1 MIGKVSMYCYG
12 LCTQSQDRYS
22 KQQKSNWKKKHSFNP
37 AQTPNYKTTFTDN
50 VIYTVGFEKIMDN
63 EEFQNDWILKVHDFM
78 VKDLELP
85 EDIAINYISS
95 EGALIKELSLA
106 KKDLHP
112 QYLDQG
118 VKKMKDLEVVHLG
131 WLKQKIVKPLD
142 MEKFTNFRKN
152 YYDIFYNEKFKIDRN
167 IANDKK

>member
-1 MIGKVSMYCYG
+1 
-12 LCTQSQDRYS
+12 
-22 KQQKSNWKKKHSFNP
+22 
-37 AQTPNYKTTFTDN
+37 
-50 VIYTVGFEKIMDN
+50 MDN

-118 VKKMKDLEVVHLG
+118 VKKMKDLELVHLG
-131 WLKQKIVKPLD
+131 WLKQNIVNPLD
-142 MEKFTNFRKN
+142 M
-152 YYDIFYNEKFKIDRN
+152 EKFKIDRN
-167 IANDKK
+167 IANDKKFKCIKGFASCLRSSCFWGTLFL